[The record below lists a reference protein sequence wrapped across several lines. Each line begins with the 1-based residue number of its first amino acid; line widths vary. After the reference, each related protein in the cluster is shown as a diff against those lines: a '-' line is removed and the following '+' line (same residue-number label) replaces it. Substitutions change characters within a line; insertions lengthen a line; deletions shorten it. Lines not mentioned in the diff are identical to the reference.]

1 MRFDRSWLLQ
11 WTKRLAAA
19 APGAFRHDP
28 VFRYAAI
35 GAAVSCLVAI
45 ARLTGGPDRDAPR
58 PPEPPVSGALGSTYG
73 ETAAPGPPA
82 AAALSPPLSVAP
94 GRPLEDVPLARN
106 SAAPADRFGTVPSP
120 RERP

>member
-1 MRFDRSWLLQ
+1 MRFDRFWLFE

-35 GAAVSCLVAI
+35 GAVASFLVLI
-45 ARLTGGPDRDAPR
+45 ARLTGGPDRAAPR
-58 PPEPPVSGALGSTYG
+58 PPDPPVSGALGSRYG
-73 ETAAPGPPA
+73 ETAAPGPPS
-82 AAALSPPLSVAP
+82 AAALSPPLSITP
-94 GRPLEDVPLARN
+94 GRSLEDVRTAPN
-106 SAAPADRFGTVPSP
+106 SAAPTDRFGTLPSS